1 MSLLVATCDYNEE
14 REMYDN
20 LCYGEELKRYDI
32 GGIFQLV
39 LKKEDNRYQG
49 YYVVHRTKETFTY
62 DGGNLSKKKILTAF
76 WQKAR
81 SLGATDLKFS

>member
-1 MSLLVATCDYNEE
+1 MSLLVATCDYDEE

-39 LKKEDNRYQG
+39 LKEEDNGFSG
-49 YYVVHRTKETFTY
+49 YYKVHKTNKTFTY
-62 DGGNLSKKKILTAF
+62 DGTGLSKKKIMKIF
-76 WQKAR
+76 WDKAKK
-81 SLGATDLKFS
+81 LGAVDLRFN